1 MNHAIVRSNALA
13 GLLLFSS
20 VGSLAVTLGPLRG
33 AALVGR
39 TLDLSLLARL
49 DAGEDPASLCTEAEL
64 AYSDTRIDAR
74 KLTVR
79 TTATGEAGQA
89 LIRVTSSAIVD
100 EPVVSLTLRAGCK
113 SRSMRRYV
121 LLADLPQESSDKA
134 VAPLPLVPPVAAAG
148 NPLATESVM
157 RPISPV
163 TGAPGP
169 GTAGSGAREAAA
181 ETQPAVRAIRRPR
194 ATASA
199 TSTPGNRATSGR
211 DGATSRSGSSALA
224 QSLRLGE
231 SSRRVPGTPR
241 LQLDSAELS
250 AEVMPSLKSSGQL
263 QTLPSEADPRRSE
276 FAALWRALNLRPEE
290 VSRDMQRLA
299 ELQGQAR
306 SLREANS
313 KNDAAL
319 AVTREQ
325 LKKAESE
332 RYANPLVFG
341 LVALLAALLMAAAYF
356 YYRLNRS
363 GASAAWWDLRDA
375 EAQAEAESARAGR
388 QAPSS
393 VHEPDSLPPQPQGKP
408 ESLSSP
414 VQESQRK
421 VVRLDDTSQ
430 LHIRNGD
437 STYPPSGLS
446 ANPRGVNVNELF
458 DIAQQAEFFVSLGQ
472 HDHAIEVLS
481 NHIRENARTSP
492 LAYLDLFRLYHD
504 LDRKAQYEDLRLEF
518 NRTFNAEVPAFES
531 FRERGEGLE
540 AYEGAMSRIQSL
552 WNTPRVLDV
561 IEESIFRKPG
571 RPDDAFG
578 LEAYRELLLLY
589 AIANEIAE
597 TPRKLVSN
605 GAGVSG
611 LPRSV
616 VLPSAPGS
624 DRVVG
629 YPSTELQPLGASA
642 VYVRSDAAASGS
654 DATSTIRRSGAVR
667 LDIDLSDASLGESA
681 FATDDTVVVPSS
693 RAKAAAPAAEPRSSA
708 WLDFDLSEIGPDSL
722 DAGGASGG
730 SDQLPRK

>member
-1 MNHAIVRSNALA
+1 MNYLIVRSNALA
-13 GLLLFSS
+13 GLLLFSTF
-20 VGSLAVTLGPLRG
+20 GSLAVTLGPLRG

-39 TLDLSLLARL
+39 PLDLNLLARL
-49 DAGEDPASLCTEAEL
+49 DADEDPTALCVEGDL

-79 TTATGEAGQA
+79 TTPTGEAGQA
-89 LIRVTSSAIVD
+89 LIRVTSSAVVD

-113 SRSMRRYV
+113 SKSMRRYV
-121 LLADLPQESSDKA
+121 LLADLPQELSNKTVAPIAPPVVAASNSPAPTSSSRADSSD
-134 VAPLPLVPPVAAAG
+134 AG
-148 NPLATESVM
+148 ATGSG
-157 RPISPV
+157 I
-163 TGAPGP
+163 
-169 GTAGSGAREAAA
+169 AGSFTRETAAK
-181 ETQPAVRAIRRPR
+181 TQSLAPASRRPR
-194 ATASA
+194 AAPR
-199 TSTPGNRATSGR
+199 TPGNRATSGR

-263 QTLPSEADPRRSE
+263 QALPSEADPRRSE

-290 VSRDMQRLA
+290 VSRDIQRLE

-319 AVTREQ
+319 AVMREQ
-325 LKKAESE
+325 LKKAESKQ
-332 RYANPLVFG
+332 YANPLVYVLG
-341 LVALLAALLMAAAYF
+341 ALLAALLIAAAYL
-356 YYRLNRS
+356 YYRFNRS

-375 EAQAEAESARAGR
+375 EAQAEAEPALEGR
-388 QAPSS
+388 QGAAGL
-393 VHEPDSLPPQPQGKP
+393 HEPDALPPQPQGKS
-408 ESLSSP
+408 ESWSAP

-421 VVRLDDTSQ
+421 IVRLDDSSQ
-430 LHIRNGD
+430 LQIRNSD

-481 NHIRENARTSP
+481 NHIRENSRTSP
-492 LAYLDLFRLYHD
+492 LAYLDLFRLFHD

-531 FRERGEGLE
+531 FRERSEGLE

-552 WNTPRVLDV
+552 WHTPRVLDV

-571 RPDDAFG
+571 RPADAFG

-597 TPRKLVSN
+597 TPRKLVSTS
-605 GAGVSG
+605 AGVSD
-611 LPRSV
+611 LRRSV
-616 VLPSAPGS
+616 VSPSAPGG
-624 DRVVG
+624 DRVAG
-629 YPSTELQPLGASA
+629 YASTDLQPLGASA
-642 VYVRSDAAASGS
+642 VHLRSDAGGSGS
-654 DATSTIRRSGAVR
+654 DAPSATRHSGSAG
-667 LDIDLSDASLGESA
+667 LDIDLSDPSFGENPFTS
-681 FATDDTVVVPSS
+681 DDTVVVPSFRS
-693 RAKAAAPAAEPRSSA
+693 RTPAPAPESRSSA
-708 WLDFDLSEIGPDSL
+708 WLDFDLSEIDLENS
-722 DAGGASGG
+722 DEDGASGG
-730 SDQLPRK
+730 SSQLPRK